1 MAAVNIIKGKT
12 ITIVILILHRRHV
25 EIERSGVVLV
35 EVERSGV
42 VVILRLVEM
51 KRSVAVAIFVLVEVE
66 RSGGV
71 VIFSAGLVQIEPS
84 PQISHAKLKIWLST
98 TQTKWHEE

>member
-42 VVILRLVEM
+42 VVI
-51 KRSVAVAIFVLVEVE
+51 
-66 RSGGV
+66 
-71 VIFSAGLVQIEPS
+71 FSAGLVQIEPS
-84 PQISHAKLKIWLST
+84 PQINHAKLKIWLNT
-98 TQTKWHEE
+98 AQTKWHEE

>member
-25 EIERSGVVLV
+25 EIERSGI
-35 EVERSGV
+35 

-51 KRSVAVAIFVLVEVE
+51 KRSIAVAIFVLVEVE
-66 RSGGV
+66 RSVVV

>member
-12 ITIVILILHRRHV
+12 ITIVILILHQRHV

-35 EVERSGV
+35 EVERSG
-42 VVILRLVEM
+42 
-51 KRSVAVAIFVLVEVE
+51 
-66 RSGGV
+66 GG
-71 VIFSAGLVQIEPS
+71 VIFSAGLVQIETS

>member
-12 ITIVILILHRRHV
+12 ITIVILILHRRYV

-51 KRSVAVAIFVLVEVE
+51 KRSVAIAIFVLVKVE
-66 RSGGV
+66 RSGVV

>member
-12 ITIVILILHRRHV
+12 ITIAILILHRRHV
-25 EIERSGVVLV
+25 EIERSGAVLV

-42 VVILRLVEM
+42 VVI
-51 KRSVAVAIFVLVEVE
+51 FN
-66 RSGGV
+66 
-71 VIFSAGLVQIEPS
+71 AGLVQIEPS

>member
-12 ITIVILILHRRHV
+12 ITIVIMILHRRHV
-25 EIERSGVVLV
+25 EIERSGIMLV

-42 VVILRLVEM
+42 VVIF
-51 KRSVAVAIFVLVEVE
+51 SV
-66 RSGGV
+66 
-71 VIFSAGLVQIEPS
+71 GLVQIEPS

>member
-35 EVERSGV
+35 EVERSGD
-42 VVILRLVEM
+42 
-51 KRSVAVAIFVLVEVE
+51 
-66 RSGGV
+66 GG
-71 VIFSAGLVQIEPS
+71 IFSVGLVQIEPS

>member
-1 MAAVNIIKGKT
+1 MRSLWRHV
-12 ITIVILILHRRHV
+12 VLILHRRHV

-42 VVILRLVEM
+42 VLVDVERSGVVVILRLVEM
-51 KRSVAVAIFVLVEVE
+51 KRIDDAAFAFDEH
-66 RSGGV
+66 
-71 VIFSAGLVQIEPS
+71 VQIEPS

>member
-25 EIERSGVVLV
+25 EIERSGVV
-35 EVERSGV
+35 
-42 VVILRLVEM
+42 VILRLVEM
-51 KRSVAVAIFVLVEVE
+51 KRSVAIAIFVLVEVE
-66 RSGGV
+66 RSGVV

-84 PQISHAKLKIWLST
+84 PPISHAKLKIWLN